1 MGQRIEDRLWL
12 SEARKLA
19 VGDSDKIMHKGCGN
33 RASLFIKNDPDKFWC
48 FCHRCH
54 GQGFH
59 EKQSQRI
66 KQRLPTKTGWMP
78 EKMVP
83 LIEAIVSEPYNFRD
97 LFERHGIAQFV
108 SMCRFS
114 PDTRR
119 VYFPDDSG
127 SLLGLDATMQANA
140 RFYSPYKRSLAVY
153 ARNTDGALFI
163 TGGLKEY
170 LESVQRGLNAI
181 LVMNGAAEKAALAV
195 VATTYQD
202 YGTITMGQY
211 LRDGF
216 LRDLKPFTG

>member
-1 MGQRIEDRLWL
+1 MGQRIEARLWL
-12 SEARKLA
+12 SQARLLA
-19 VGDSDKIMHKGCGN
+19 VGDSDKIMHKGCGD
-33 RASLFIKNDPDKFWC
+33 RPSLFIKNDADKFWC

-54 GQGFH
+54 GQGFV
-59 EKQSQRI
+59 EKANQRV
-66 KQRLPTKTGWMP
+66 KQKLPTKTGWAP

-97 LFERHGIAQFV
+97 LFERHGIAPFV
-108 SMCRFS
+108 TMCRFS

-153 ARNTDGALFI
+153 ARNTDGALHI
-163 TGGLKEY
+163 TGSLKEY
-170 LESVQRGLNAI
+170 LESVQRGMNAV
-181 LVMNGAAEKAALAV
+181 LVMNGAGEKAALAV

-202 YGTITMGQY
+202 YGTITLGSY
-211 LRDGF
+211 LRDNF
-216 LRDLKPFTG
+216 IRDLKPFTG